1 VRKNKA
7 SPNPNIVNPNISMNI
22 LKGVSFQRWSDVQ
35 GVLGIVRAGR
45 RISPKRLK
53 KFASDIVRIYH
64 HTMFI
69 GLGSVINAITIV
81 IGASLG
87 IAFGAKLRDHT
98 RELIMSSLGLIT
110 ACAAADMVKVIW
122 SSDYQGALPKGW
134 PIIAILV
141 ALILGGLIGSAL
153 QLEKRLEGVGSKLKE
168 TFKAKGDSNFIEGFV
183 MASLIFVVGPMAILG
198 GISDGMRTGIQT
210 LVLKSILDGIAAM
223 AFAATLG
230 WGVAASAIPTAV
242 YQLIWTALGWSL
254 GSILNG
260 YQVAAITATGG
271 LLIFCIS
278 LRLLKIK
285 TIAIGDLLP
294 ALFIAPVIVF
304 GLNQFIA

>member
-1 VRKNKA
+1 
-7 SPNPNIVNPNISMNI
+7 
-22 LKGVSFQRWSDVQ
+22 
-35 GVLGIVRAGR
+35 
-45 RISPKRLK
+45 
-53 KFASDIVRIYH
+53 
-64 HTMFI
+64 MFI

-81 IGASLG
+81 VGASLG

-122 SSDYQGALPKGW
+122 SSEYQSALPKGW
-134 PIIAILV
+134 PIIAILIS
-141 ALILGGLIGSAL
+141 LILGGLIGSAL
-153 QLEKRLEGVGSKLKE
+153 QLENRFEKLGSRLKE
-168 TFKAKGDSNFIEGFV
+168 IFKAKGDSTFIEGFV

-223 AFAATLG
+223 AFAASLG
-230 WGVAASAIPTAV
+230 WGVAASAIPTAI

-254 GSILNG
+254 GNILNN
-260 YQVAAITATGG
+260 YQIASITATGG

-294 ALFIAPVIVF
+294 ALFIAPIIVL
-304 GLNQFIA
+304 GLNQFLN